1 MKDNLSIAIMVIILF
16 LIGYGAYEIVT
27 EENNYDGGQ
36 GYWILGIGIFMAIV
50 LFFFKKND
58 KPGR

>member
-1 MKDNLSIAIMVIILF
+1 MKDNLSLAIAAIALGLVAW
-16 LIGYGAYEIVT
+16 GAYDAIT
-27 EENNYDGGQ
+27 EVNNYNDGQ
-36 GYWILGIGIFMAIV
+36 GYVMLGIGVVMLIV